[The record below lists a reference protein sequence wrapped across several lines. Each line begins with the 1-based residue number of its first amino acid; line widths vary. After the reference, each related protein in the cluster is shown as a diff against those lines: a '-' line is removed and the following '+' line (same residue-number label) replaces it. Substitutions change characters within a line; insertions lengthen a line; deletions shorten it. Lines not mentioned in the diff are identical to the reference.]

1 MAKKKLKSK
10 FVKLLLFILF
20 VILIGVIYF
29 CIIGDNIKNISIS
42 GNNYLKDNEIIEL
55 AGLSDY
61 DGFLKKTSNSI
72 IKKLK
77 TNILIDDVKIKKKID
92 KTIIINVTEK
102 KILFR
107 NSNTDKYVLSD
118 GKEYAFDNSYN
129 VPLLINF
136 VPDEVYESF
145 VKEYKKLDLIII
157 DKISEIKYSPNQYD
171 DDLFLLYMNDK
182 NLVQV
187 LEFTNHVPELM
198 SISSFVVTKPGGLT
212 LTESLASGLP
222 ILIINPIPGQ
232 EEENADFLV
241 RHNVGIWMKEETEMA
256 RTIKDVYRHPEKLDE
271 MRKSVEKL
279 ARPNSTKDICD
290 VLMNTIDQ

>member
-20 VILIGVIYF
+20 IILICVIYF

-187 LEFTNHVPELM
+187 TASKLTSVNKYNE
-198 SISSFVVTKPGGLT
+198 IVTKLNGKNGILY
-212 LTESLASGLP
+212 LDSGSYFK
-222 ILIINPIPGQ
+222 IM
-232 EEENADFLV
+232 E
-241 RHNVGIWMKEETEMA
+241 
-256 RTIKDVYRHPEKLDE
+256 
-271 MRKSVEKL
+271 
-279 ARPNSTKDICD
+279 
-290 VLMNTIDQ
+290 